1 MSLSYQEVLVSSIGE
16 FGRVQGLIVFA
27 CNAPEFIGAWSM
39 IMMSFA
45 GAQPNWWKSSVVF
58 INTTS
63 KKKISFLFLMFFFRG
78 LRDFQWDNDGHRV
91 KYLVF
96 LVFHFILNRQGE
108 VNTAQKNKF
117 SNKNF
122 FSNVIKSA
130 TSFGKLHF
138 FVQCD

>member
-16 FGRVQGLIVFA
+16 FGRVQGLIVLA

-58 INTTS
+58 NTTS

-78 LRDFQWDNDGHRV
+78 LRDFQWDNDGDRV
-91 KYLVF
+91 KYLLF
-96 LVFHFILNRQGE
+96 LVFHFILNRQGK
-108 VNTAQKNKF
+108 VNTAQKKKF
-117 SNKNF
+117 PNKNF
-122 FSNVIKSA
+122 FSKCDQICNILRK
-130 TSFGKLHF
+130 TSFF
-138 FVQCD
+138 CAV